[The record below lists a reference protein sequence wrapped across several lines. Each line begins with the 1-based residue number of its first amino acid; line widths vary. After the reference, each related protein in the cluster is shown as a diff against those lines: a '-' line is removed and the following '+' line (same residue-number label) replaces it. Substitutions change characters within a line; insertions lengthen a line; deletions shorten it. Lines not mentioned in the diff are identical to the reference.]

1 MKNHKTKMFYGQYKE
16 DEYIQTLFPSM
27 YVGTCVDVGAYD
39 GVSMSNTLYF
49 EQRGWRCLC
58 IEPINEVFQI
68 CHLMRKETV
77 KCCASDSDKKDQEF
91 TVFYLPD
98 NNTSAISSLQP
109 DERLIQSH
117 KHLID
122 RTQSYRVHV
131 RSLTSLLDEHNFPKD
146 IDFISIDTENTELDV
161 LKGIDFTKY
170 NIRLL
175 VIEDNFDEPHCENYL
190 KPFGYEKINRIGV
203 NNFFLKSPS

>member
-1 MKNHKTKMFYGQYKE
+1 MFYGQDGE
-16 DEYIQTLFPSM
+16 DKYIKSLFPSM

-39 GVSMSNTLYF
+39 GVSLSNTLYF

-58 IEPINEVFQI
+58 IEPIDEAFEKCQ
-68 CHLMRKETV
+68 MFRKESV
-77 KCCASDSDKKDQEF
+77 KCCASDSDKEDQVF
-91 TVFYLPD
+91 TVFYLNG
-98 NNTSAISSLQP
+98 NNTSAISSLRP

-122 RTQSYRVHV
+122 RTQSYRVPV
-131 RSLTSLLDEHNFPKD
+131 RSLTSLLDEHHFPED

-161 LKGIDFTKY
+161 LKGIDFMKY

-175 VIEDNFDEPHCENYL
+175 VIEDNFNEPHCENYL
-190 KPFGYEKINRIGV
+190 KPFGYKKIHRIGV
-203 NNFFLKSPS
+203 NDFFLKSPSPSSS